1 MLSLMNEFGVGRMTA
16 EERRGAAYHE
26 AGHAIV
32 GVKVGR
38 SLSRVEIGL
47 GGDDSKGETTFKD
60 TRRLPPVDEL
70 AICLAGKAAETIFSA
85 PLSTRAR
92 LRDRY
97 QADQLVEGLS
107 KNEALE
113 RKREGYDRACR
124 ILKSNEKDVHQL
136 AGELIENGEVDYGD
150 SI

>member
-1 MLSLMNEFGVGRMTA
+1 MTA

-60 TRRLPPVDEL
+60 TRRLPRVDEL
-70 AICLAGKAAETIFSA
+70 AICLAGKAAETIFSS

-107 KNEALE
+107 ENEAVQCE
-113 RKREGYDRACR
+113 HEGWDRACQ
-124 ILKSNEKDVHQL
+124 ILKSNEKEVHRL
-136 AGELIENGEVDYGD
+136 ASELIANGKVDYD
-150 SI
+150 ASI